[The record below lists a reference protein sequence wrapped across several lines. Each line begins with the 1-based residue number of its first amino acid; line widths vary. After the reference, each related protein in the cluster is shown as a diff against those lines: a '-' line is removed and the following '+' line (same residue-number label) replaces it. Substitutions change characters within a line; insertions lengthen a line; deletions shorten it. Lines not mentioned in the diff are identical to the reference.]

1 MTWWHILLVAWLLL
15 LLFFGWSLGAI
26 AKDHD
31 EG

>member
-1 MTWWHILLVAWLLL
+1 MTWWHILLVAWLL